1 MYVLLSLC
9 DTYYILERISF
20 SHYMKWVC
28 LLAGEKSDREAD
40 SCRLFGS
47 AIVDFLIVRSF
58 NVISNSPVV
67 HKHKIF
73 HPKKPYF
80 AANYV

>member
-1 MYVLLSLC
+1 
-9 DTYYILERISF
+9 
-20 SHYMKWVC
+20 MKWVC

-58 NVISNSPVV
+58 NVICNIPVV
-67 HKHKIF
+67 PKHEIF
-73 HPKKPYF
+73 HPKKSLNF
-80 AANYV
+80 AATYYRKSSLSKPVFDI